1 MSKDYPRF
9 SDFAE
14 EEQPLEGEKKKLGDI
29 LNTEILVT
37 GFRIG
42 KSKHYKDKD
51 YLTLQFENGD
61 TKHILFTSS
70 EVLIN
75 QVLKYEGKLPFFTTI
90 KKVNNYYT
98 MT

>member
-1 MSKDYPRF
+1 MSENHPKF

-14 EEQPLEGEKKKLGDI
+14 EEAPIEGEKKKIEEI
-29 LNTEILVT
+29 LNTEILVI

-42 KSKHYKDKD
+42 KSKYKDRN
-51 YLTLQFENGD
+51 YLTLQFENGGD
-61 TKHILFTSS
+61 KYIVFSGS
-70 EVLIN
+70 GVLMK
-75 QVLKYEGKLPFFTTI
+75 QAQKYTDKMPFYVTI

>member
-1 MSKDYPRF
+1 MNINYPKF

-14 EEQPLEGEKKKLGDI
+14 EEASLEGEKKKMNEI

-42 KSKHYKDKD
+42 KSKYTDKD
-51 YLTLQFENGD
+51 YLTLQFENDGE
-61 TKHILFTSS
+61 KHIVFSGS
-70 EVLIN
+70 GVLIK
-75 QVLKYEGKLPFFTTI
+75 QLQKYTDKMPFCTTI
-90 KKVNNYYT
+90 KKINNYYT

>member
-1 MSKDYPRF
+1 MVGEYQRF

-14 EEQPLEGEKKKLGDI
+14 EEQPLEGEKKKIENI
-29 LNTEILVT
+29 LNTEILIT

-42 KSKHYKDKD
+42 KSKHYKNRD

-61 TKHILFTSS
+61 TKYISFTSS

-75 QVLKYEGKLPFFTTI
+75 QVQKYEEKMPFLTTI